1 MIRRPPRSTR
11 TDTLF
16 PYTTPFRSFRK
27 QRLGSKELAL
37 FTRQLATL
45 AEVAP
50 LEEALRTLTR
60 QSEAESARA
69 VIGDV
74 HAGLLEGR
82 RLADAMARQP
92 GSFPPLYRAMV
103 SAGETTD
110 RKSTRLNSSH

>member
-1 MIRRPPRSTR
+1 MRVRS
-11 TDTLF
+11 LLAV
-16 PYTTPFRSFRK
+16 RK

-69 VIGDV
+69 IIGDV

-82 RLADAMARQP
+82 RLADAMGRQP
-92 GSFPPLYRAMV
+92 DSFRSAQRRVGKECV
-103 SAGETTD
+103 STC
-110 RKSTRLNSSH
+110 RSRWSPSH

>member
-1 MIRRPPRSTR
+1 MRGRS
-11 TDTLF
+11 LLA
-16 PYTTPFRSFRK
+16 FRK

-69 VIGDV
+69 IIGDV

-82 RLADAMARQP
+82 RLADAMGRQP
-92 GSFPPLYRAMV
+92 GSFPPLYRAMRSEEHTSELQSLMRISYAV
-103 SAGETTD
+103 FCLKKKKTTP
-110 RKSTRLNSSH
+110 